1 MEDIL
6 ELDCWLMS
14 VSMDSLEVMVEF
26 VTTTLAV
33 TVAPTHHTQETSVG
47 AYTNQ

>member
-14 VSMDSLEVMVEF
+14 VSMDSLAVIVEF

-33 TVAPTHHTQETSVG
+33 TVAPTHHTQ
-47 AYTNQ
+47 